1 MSERSKK
8 ILNLALGTVSSEQNI
23 FEEISNINIEELP
36 IIFAEG
42 NVFKNLENDVDVNTL
57 SQDMMYSYPTTVEN
71 DGPVNFCSVMPTI
84 QHPKITILQNIPL
97 TPLTTTDYENQSKS
111 GDNPLT
117 DFETDPLVDDIL
129 LNNTTNQNETEIE
142 SSKSPDVAI
151 YFSTNAVT
159 DHNGLND
166 VSNLNETAAEEYEKN
181 ATPILPSSAERKESQ
196 LLDNHIQTD
205 SDDGENQRKRR
216 KLTNS
221 DTWKKNTNKKLRME
235 GKQYLGY
242 TRRNGT
248 VHHNTIRESR
258 KLGPTC
264 QSRNCARSKKRF
276 CSDFSEIHRKKLFDH
291 FWSETS
297 WDQKKIF
304 VASHVSRVNPK
315 RKTTEGNSRREGTF
329 LYNLPM
335 KGYDKK
341 VVCRTMFLNT
351 LGLRPFTVQSW
362 VNQSTYNIIPQQEVA
377 RSKRKLPL
385 SGKASDLE
393 FLNTFIDKLPKLP
406 SHYSRK
412 DTSKLYLEPI
422 FVSMQDLLNHYRNY
436 CQEQDRTPLS
446 RQVFTKKLQ
455 EKNISIYQKK
465 KDQCDTCA
473 AYNVGNVSNE
483 EWSLHIGKK
492 DRARDEKEIDKIHA
506 QENVCITLTMDLQAV
521 KVSPNVNASAIFF
534 KTKLCCYNFTVY
546 NLESHQVVCYWFTEV
561 DSDLQASTFTSIIL
575 EHLEKYCVSKK
586 LPIVIFSDGC
596 TYQNRN
602 NILANALLDFSMKH
616 DVEIFQKFLERGH
629 TQMEC
634 DSVHALIER
643 KLKGKDIYL
652 PADYVR
658 ATMEARKKPV
668 PYETRVLKRTF
679 FKNFAEKKGMRYHS
693 IRPGRF
699 KNDPTVTDVKALS
712 YSPDSIIRYKLDFD
726 DEWRELPIRPK
737 SIAVTDCSYPQLH
750 KSTLK
755 LSYSK
760 WKHLQE
766 LKSVIPEDCHTFY
779 DNLPTNEKD

>member
-8 ILNLALGTVSSEQNI
+8 ILNLALNSVSPEQNC
-23 FEEISNINIEELP
+23 FGGTSNINIEELP
-36 IIFAEG
+36 IIFDED
-42 NVFKNLENDVDVNTL
+42 NVFNNLENDVDVNSV
-57 SQDMMYSYPTTVEN
+57 SQDLMYGSPTTVEN
-71 DGPVNFCSVMPTI
+71 DGPVNFCSVMPTM
-84 QHPKITILQNIPL
+84 QHPKMIILQNVRL
-97 TPLTTTDYENQSKS
+97 SPLTTTAYEKKSKPN
-111 GDNPLT
+111 DNPLI
-117 DFETDPLVDDIL
+117 DSANDPV
-129 LNNTTNQNETEIE
+129 LNDSLFSNATNLNQTGID
-142 SSKSPDVAI
+142 SSKSPVI
-151 YFSTNAVT
+151 HFVT
-159 DHNGLND
+159 DNVLTD
-166 VSNLNETAAEEYEKN
+166 ITNLNEIAVEEYKTN
-181 ATPILPSSAERKESQ
+181 ATPILPSAERKESHLQ
-196 LLDNHIQTD
+196 DDHIETESED
-205 SDDGENQRKRR
+205 EDYQRKRK

-242 TRRNGT
+242 TRKNGV
-248 VHHNTIRESR
+248 VHHNAIRKPRE
-258 KLGPTC
+258 LGPTC
-264 QSRNCARSKKRF
+264 QSRNCARSRKRF
-276 CSDFSEIHRKKLFDH
+276 CSDFSENQRRELFVH
-291 FWSETS
+291 FWSKTS

-329 LYNLPM
+329 LYTLPM
-335 KGYDKK
+335 KGSDKK
-341 VVCRTMFLNT
+341 AVCRTMFLNT
-351 LGLRPFTVQSW
+351 VGLRPFTVQSW
-362 VNQSTYNIIPQQEVA
+362 VNQSTYNIIPQQEVL
-377 RSKRKLPL
+377 RSKRKLPI
-385 SGKASDLE
+385 SGKTPDLE
-393 FLNTFIDKLPKLP
+393 FFNIFIDKLPKLP

-436 CQEQDRTPLS
+436 CQEQNRTPLS

-483 EWSLHIGKK
+483 EWSVHLRKK

-506 QENVCITLTMDLQAV
+506 QENTCIVLTMDLQAV
-521 KVSPNVNASAIFF
+521 KVCPNVNASAIFF

-546 NLESHQVVCYWFTEV
+546 NLESHEVVCYWFTEV

-575 EHLEKYCVSKK
+575 EHLEKFCVSKK
-586 LPIVIFSDGC
+586 LPIVLYSDGC

-602 NILANALLDFSMKH
+602 NILANALLNFSVKH

-643 KLKGKDIYL
+643 KIKGKDIYL

-658 ATMEARKKPV
+658 ATKEARKKPA
-668 PYETRVLKRTF
+668 PYETQVLKRTF
-679 FKNFAEKKGMRYHS
+679 FKNFAEKKHMRYHS
-693 IRPGRF
+693 IRPGRS
-699 KNDPTVTDVKALS
+699 KDDPTVTDIKALS
-712 YSPDSIIRYKLDFD
+712 YSPDGIIRYKLDFD

-737 SIAVTDCSYPQLH
+737 SITVTDCSYPQLH

-755 LSYSK
+755 ISYSK

-779 DNLPTNEKD
+779 DNLPKNEKD